1 MIYFRDLVCARGRL
15 HLRLKNIKFKLL
27 NLFKLFEQSIILT
40 IASCLLTQM
49 MFQGGQRDNEAPHL
63 EAEEL
68 VSITDVNREEPVEQ
82 LRCHAL

>member
-1 MIYFRDLVCARGRL
+1 
-15 HLRLKNIKFKLL
+15 
-27 NLFKLFEQSIILT
+27 
-40 IASCLLTQM
+40 M